1 MGESCCRF
9 HYFKSLSLNYV
20 FFFIKYLQSYVI
32 KSTIHCSI
40 IIIFFYNIVNYM
52 SGITSGAR
60 MAYLSEA
67 SEITPGFRWRLNCS
81 FLVFCVCC
89 EIIAALYDFMQKY
102 AWVDTICEI
111 KQMLKCQILFYIHA
125 DSLITY
131 NLNVFSS
138 DGNDIN

>member
-1 MGESCCRF
+1 
-9 HYFKSLSLNYV
+9 
-20 FFFIKYLQSYVI
+20 
-32 KSTIHCSI
+32 
-40 IIIFFYNIVNYM
+40 
-52 SGITSGAR
+52 
-60 MAYLSEA
+60 
-67 SEITPGFRWRLNCS
+67 
-81 FLVFCVCC
+81 
-89 EIIAALYDFMQKY
+89 MQKY